1 RGRGPRSRRARPDG
15 RLQRLRARPARTL
28 PARDRRAVPAPPR
41 AHADGVPRLVLRPQF
56 RRRAQA
62 GGAEAPARPRVD
74 AAPRHGAARR
84 GAPRGHPRGV
94 RERALPQQ
102 CRGDRPGAR
111 GSPPERARNA
121 AAGGSARERQS
132 HPHAARLR
140 DRADP
145 QRRDPERRAVRKAAG
160 RGAGADP
167 PGDHARGR
175 EDLLANAPLFRPPEL
190 PMGAPPM
197 PFPVPGMRGAPGHDA
212 ALRRYAVNVVVD
224 HSVDRGA
231 PIVYEQ
237 HPSLQNLVG
246 RIEHRA
252 QFGALITD
260 FTMIRPGALHR
271 ANGGYLVL
279 DADRVLSE
287 PFAWTALKRALFA
300 KEIRIETAGEMLSL
314 VSTVSLEP
322 QPIPLDLKI
331 VLIGE
336 R

>member
-1 RGRGPRSRRARPDG
+1 
-15 RLQRLRARPARTL
+15 
-28 PARDRRAVPAPPR
+28 
-41 AHADGVPRLVLRPQF
+41 
-56 RRRAQA
+56 
-62 GGAEAPARPRVD
+62 
-74 AAPRHGAARR
+74 
-84 GAPRGHPRGV
+84 
-94 RERALPQQ
+94 
-102 CRGDRPGAR
+102 
-111 GSPPERARNA
+111 
-121 AAGGSARERQS
+121 
-132 HPHAARLR
+132 
-140 DRADP
+140 
-145 QRRDPERRAVRKAAG
+145 
-160 RGAGADP
+160 
-167 PGDHARGR
+167 
-175 EDLLANAPLFRPPEL
+175 
-190 PMGAPPM
+190 
-197 PFPVPGMRGAPGHDA
+197 
-212 ALRRYAVNVVVD
+212 
-224 HSVDRGA
+224 
-231 PIVYEQ
+231 EQ

-336 R
+336 RLIYYLLSELDPDFADQHDLQIERDRDRKSTRLNS